1 MENKT
6 YTNPFIKSRVD
17 SPFQHHPDLKSLY
30 TKEFSFLNSLVDQVK
45 DDSEHQSTAVTVT
58 GEPGTGKTHLAMR
71 LTSEK
76 LCSNRIFY
84 IRQPSNHES
93 VLHFIYSKM
102 LESFCENV
110 NHTGYSQLFSFLGKS
125 VSSVL
130 VKNRHN
136 LGLKENLTGPLKKDP
151 MSLFSIINEKN
162 ENFDLIKEA
171 LLNWWESNYS
181 LSGLCPEIL
190 KSFLKYGASRNPEKR
205 RLVFRW
211 INGSTLSIEEA
222 EYAGLTPHHTDIDQ
236 ESFALEAMNVIS
248 RLSVYDQPLIFIFD
262 QLEGLEND
270 KTLLYSFMQAIKEI
284 LTSTLNS
291 VFIFNIFESTFK
303 KWVDSNDK
311 SITERLS
318 QNIINLSPPEFEDK
332 KEILKIRAKNAGVPL
347 DIFFTDKEV
356 ERLAE
361 KRTVRSMLINA
372 NHLFVNK
379 TEGIP
384 IPAITETAEDKTAA
398 KINEL
403 FREINFIKQYL
414 NIRNSSPAEIDT
426 AREIDTFFKEKAKE
440 LTRKK
445 SQEKVYSETE
455 DTGKIIAI
463 AQPFIGD
470 YILETGKLKASRK
483 KLPEHILFS
492 SKTKNIAAGFL
503 HMNGLALTSR
513 LKNLNSM
520 CENYPDIDFYLMR
533 DASSSEINAKGAR
546 NLIQELLS
554 RQNFSLLTI
563 SEKERLNFELIYE
576 LILSIQNRDL
586 DIEPVQALSAAKKI
600 TGKNFIF
607 EILEKTGVSI

>member
-1 MENKT
+1 LENKA

-30 TKEFSFLNSLVDQVK
+30 TKEFNFLNSLVDQVK
-45 DDSEHQSTAVTVT
+45 NDSEHQSATVTVT
-58 GEPGTGKTHLAMR
+58 GEPGAGKTHLAMR
-71 LTSEK
+71 LTNER

-102 LESFCENV
+102 MESFSENV
-110 NHTGYSQLFSFLGKS
+110 DNTKYSQLFLFLGKS
-125 VSSVL
+125 VSSIL

-136 LGLKENLTGPLKKDP
+136 ISMKEHFTNQLKKDP
-151 MSLFSIINEKN
+151 MSLFDIINEKN
-162 ENFDLIKEA
+162 ENFSLIKEA
-171 LLNWWESNYS
+171 LLTWWETNYG
-181 LSGLCPEIL
+181 LSGLSPEIL
-190 KSFLKYGASRNPEKR
+190 KSFLKYGASQDIEKR
-205 RLVFRW
+205 RLIFRW
-211 INGSTLSIEEA
+211 LNGSTLSIEEA

-236 ESFALEAMNVIS
+236 ESFAIEAMTVIS

-262 QLEGLEND
+262 QLEGLEKD
-270 KTLLYSFMQAIKEI
+270 KALLYSFLQGIKEL
-284 LTSTLNS
+284 LTSVLNS
-291 VFIFNIFESTFK
+291 VFLFNIFESTLN
-303 KWVDSNDK
+303 KWIDSNDK

-318 QNIINLSPPEFEDK
+318 QNIINLFPPGFEEK
-332 KEILKIRAKNAGVPL
+332 KEILKIRSKNAGVPL
-347 DIFFTDKEV
+347 DIFFTDKEI
-356 ERLAE
+356 EKLAD

-384 IPAITETAEDKTAA
+384 IPAVTETAEDKTAA

-403 FREINFIKQYL
+403 SREINFIKRYL
-414 NIRNSSPAEIDT
+414 NIQNSSPAELDT
-426 AREIDTFFKEKAKE
+426 AREIETFFKEKTKE
-440 LTRKK
+440 FTRKK

-455 DTGKIIAI
+455 DAGKIIAI
-463 AQPFIGD
+463 TQAFIGD
-470 YILETGKLKASRK
+470 YILETGRLKTSRK
-483 KLPEHILFS
+483 KLPEHILFRGRN
-492 SKTKNIAAGFL
+492 KNIAAGFL

-533 DASSSEINAKGAR
+533 DASASEINAKGAR
-546 NLIQELLS
+546 NLIQELLY
-554 RQNFSLLTI
+554 RQNFRLLTI
-563 SEKERLNFELIYE
+563 SKKERLNFELIYE
-576 LILSIQNRDL
+576 LILSIQNLDL

-607 EILEKTGVSI
+607 EILEQVGVRI